1 MQAYLAHFVISKEKG
16 RMTSSLL
23 KNKMCQI
30 SLHARLFGTLEYS
43 NKDKILLEGV
53 TAVQGGVLKFI

>member
-30 SLHARLFGTLEYS
+30 SLHARLFGTLEYV
-43 NKDKILLEGV
+43 NKWFEEGTEKKRKVNLCSELL
-53 TAVQGGVLKFI
+53 